1 MMRRAQPLLGTL
13 VDISIADALDASS
26 MRIAFEAAFSAI
38 ARVHGLMSFH
48 EPASDVSRINRAIAG
63 EIVEVNCGTH
73 DVIRCALSLSTA
85 SEGIFD
91 IACASRL
98 VEWGYLPSPGG
109 NGADVTCTGMLA
121 VDEDRRIRK
130 LHSGWIDLGG
140 IAKGYAVDAAIDALA
155 SMGVESACVN
165 AGGDLRVLGSAPYEV
180 SIRDPHDPASIA
192 MRKAVGDGALA
203 TSGAY
208 FTRKQCGG
216 VLRSALIDG
225 RQGEAIT
232 RDFSVSVLAPQCMIA
247 DALTKVVAATAD
259 VHHPL
264 LAQYEASAFII

>member
-13 VDISIADALDASS
+13 VEISIADQLDASS

-48 EPASDVSRINRAIAG
+48 EPASDVSRINRATAG
-63 EIVEVNCGTH
+63 EIVEVDRSTH

-109 NGADVTCTGMLA
+109 NVADATCTGMLA
-121 VDEDRRIRK
+121 VEAGGRIRK
-130 LHSGWIDLGG
+130 LHAGWIDLGG

-155 SMGVESACVN
+155 SMNIESACVN
-165 AGGDLRVLGSAPYEV
+165 AGGDLRVVGSAPYEI
-180 SIRDPHDPASIA
+180 SIRDPRDPTSIA
-192 MRKAVGDGALA
+192 MRKAVSDGALA

-216 VLRSALIDG
+216 VLRSALVDG
-225 RQGEAIT
+225 RHGDAVT
-232 RDFSVSVLAPQCMIA
+232 RDFSVSVQAPQCMIA
-247 DALTKVVAATAD
+247 DALTKIVAATAD
-259 VHHPL
+259 AHHPL
-264 LAQYEASAFII
+264 LAQYEAAAFII